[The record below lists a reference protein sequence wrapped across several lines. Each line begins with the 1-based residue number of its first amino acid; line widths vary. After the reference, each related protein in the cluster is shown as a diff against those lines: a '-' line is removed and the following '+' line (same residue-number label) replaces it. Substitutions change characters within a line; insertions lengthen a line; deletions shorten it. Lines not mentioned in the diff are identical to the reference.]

1 MPGLD
6 IISFLLLA
14 GLASFGAWSDIT
26 KRHLSNW
33 LCVAT
38 LAAGLALAASNG
50 APAEFFSHL
59 GHFAVALAIGLA
71 LFAGGIW
78 GGGDGKFYAAIAAW
92 LPIGGF
98 FNLMLAIS
106 MVGLMMLVIM
116 LVKARGKL
124 FRKDSKGV
132 PYGVAIGLG
141 GLLALGQ
148 QIW

>member
-6 IISFLLLA
+6 IISFVLLA

-33 LCVAT
+33 LCIAT

-50 APAEFFSHL
+50 VPAEFFSHL
-59 GHFAVALAIGLA
+59 GHFAIALAIGLG

-92 LPIGGF
+92 FPIGSF

-106 MVGLMMLVIM
+106 MVGLVMLVIM